1 MNVEGFN
8 HILLAY
14 DGSKHSVAALKTAK
28 QMSKLSGAHITVA
41 FVQEPSSIETSVKAA
56 GDTPRDNPRLYYT
69 STYVGAMPTP
79 GVGVYNE
86 AVDPHLQD
94 NTPDLVISDAKIR
107 ISSTIS
113 TDYEILAGKPADELV
128 KFAKEK
134 DVDLII
140 MGNRGISGIKKL
152 VTGSVSK
159 KVVDEA
165 ECPVLVVK

>member
-14 DGSKHSVAALKTAK
+14 DGSEHSVAALNTAK
-28 QMSKLSGAHITVA
+28 QMSKLSGANITVA
-41 FVQEPSSIETSVKAA
+41 FVQEPSMETSGKAA
-56 GDTPRDNPRLYYT
+56 GDTTKDNPRLYYT

-79 GVGVYNE
+79 GVGVYND
-86 AVDPHLQD
+86 AVDTHLQD
-94 NTPDLVISDAKIR
+94 NTPDKVISEAKLR

-113 TDYEILAGKPADELV
+113 ADYEILAGKPADELV
-128 KFAKEK
+128 KFAKEMN
-134 DVDLII
+134 VDLII
-140 MGNRGISGIKKL
+140 IGNRGISGLKKL

-165 ECPVLVVK
+165 DCPVLVVK